1 MKKESTESIIIT
13 QLLPISLTVVIFI
26 FLTAVTYAAIY
37 ILNRFIGTGGEDIL
51 TKVQLS
57 DVLVGM
63 TIYLKT
69 SVDFGILI
77 GNLMTRYNHWRDR
90 IAIEIGTA
98 LGNGLGTIIILSI
111 WDYFR
116 TVKWLLVAMI
126 VLASL
131 VLFKLAEEGLGH
143 VRERTISQGLENLVK
158 PFEKFITSVNKYL
171 SPVLNKIV
179 PHISMRPKP
188 NLTFWGL
195 FSIAFTIPFILG
207 LDDFAGYVPLFS
219 IVNVFGFAVGVYLG
233 HMILNMALFISPKKT
248 VEVVK
253 NPYISFAGSVA
264 FVGIALWGL
273 FEAFKLAVL
282 H

>member
-1 MKKESTESIIIT
+1 MKQQKDSVFIT
-13 QLLPISLTVVIFI
+13 QLLPILLTVVIFL
-26 FLTAVTYAAIY
+26 FLTTITYAAIY
-37 ILNRFIGTGGEDIL
+37 VLNRFVGRGDDIL
-51 TKVQLS
+51 TKVRFY
-57 DVLVGM
+57 DVLVGL

-77 GNLMTRYNHWRDR
+77 GNLMTKYNHWRDR

-98 LGNGLGTIIILSI
+98 LGNGAGTIIILSI

-116 TVKWLLVAMI
+116 TVKWLLVLMI
-126 VLASL
+126 VIASL
-131 VLFKLAEEGLGH
+131 VLFKLAEEGLDH
-143 VRERTISQGLENLVK
+143 AKEKEKDLPSSFRKLLYS
-158 PFEKFITSVNKYL
+158 FEKIILGLNKAL
-171 SPVLNKIV
+171 SPVMSKLV
-179 PHISMRPKP
+179 PNISMRPKP

-195 FSIAFTIPFILG
+195 FSVAFTVPFILG

-219 IVNVFGFAVGVYLG
+219 VVNVFGFAVGVYFG
-233 HMILNMALFISPKKT
+233 HMVLNMALYLSPKKT
-248 VEVVK
+248 IQIVK

-273 FEAFKLAVL
+273 FEAFKLAFI